1 MERQLGQIEKRQN
14 SVGTI
19 DSSSLSKS
27 SDNDDEPIV
36 HQIPNY
42 LKMLSEREADEMAK
56 FGEVQTFSSD
66 SEGDEVPIYETLAH
80 ALKES
85 AVEIAEPS
93 NKHAEMIGKRVA
105 KDFGSLGVF
114 LGTVMNV
121 EYDSDDSTHRVPF
134 YVVQYT
140 VGDREDLNESELEY
154 SMELAFQIDLD
165 AEDELD
171 AEEELGAM
179 SSEDEESYRPPK
191 V

>member
-42 LKMLSEREADEMAK
+42 LKMLSEKEADEMAK
-56 FGEVQTFSSD
+56 VGEVQTYSSD
-66 SEGDEVPIYETLAH
+66 SEGDEVPISETLAE
-80 ALKES
+80 ASKES
-85 AVEIAEPS
+85 AVDIAETS
-93 NKHAEMIGKRVA
+93 NKHAEMIGKRVG

-121 EYDSDDSTHRVPF
+121 VVTLAGYCVCSTTVPR
-134 YVVQYT
+134 QYPIFFF
-140 VGDREDLNESELEY
+140 R
-154 SMELAFQIDLD
+154 A
-165 AEDELD
+165 
-171 AEEELGAM
+171 
-179 SSEDEESYRPPK
+179 K
-191 V
+191 